1 MSAWRARF
9 RRFLPRRFLRSGTLH
24 ALHDVWSPELGNRRE
39 VVVYLPPTY
48 GGSRRFPVV
57 YMQDGQNLFDPAT
70 AHAGDWGLLRALD
83 ALAAAGH
90 ETIIVGVSNAGEARI
105 AEYSPFRDEK
115 TGGGRGDLYLAFLI
129 ETLKPM
135 IDRRFRTRPERAHTG
150 IAGSSMGGLI
160 SLYGFFRAPAAFGFA
175 GALSPSLWF
184 ADGAIFPVIAS
195 APFVPG
201 RMYVDVARREGDQHV
216 TNVRRFRD
224 LMIAKGYHAGRDFL
238 IVEDPDGGHDE
249 ASWGRRFPTAL
260 AFLLSD
266 RGASESRASLLA

>member
-1 MSAWRARF
+1 
-9 RRFLPRRFLRSGTLH
+9 
-24 ALHDVWSPELGNRRE
+24 
-39 VVVYLPPTY
+39 
-48 GGSRRFPVV
+48 
-57 YMQDGQNLFDPAT
+57 MQDGQNLFDPAT

-90 ETIIVGVSNAGEARI
+90 ETIIVGVWNAGEARI

-115 TGGGRGDLYLAFLI
+115 TGGGRGDRYLTFLI

-135 IDRRFRTRPERAHTG
+135 IDRRFRTRPERAYTG

-160 SLYGFFRAPAAFGFA
+160 SLYGFFHAPGAFGFA

-184 ADGAIFPVIAS
+184 ADAAIFPVIAA

-201 RMYVDVARREGDQHV
+201 RLYVDVGRREGDQHV
-216 TNVRRFRD
+216 ANVQR
-224 LMIAKGYHAGRDFL
+224 LQELLIAKGYRAGRDFL
-238 IVEDPDGGHDE
+238 MVEDPGGGHDE

-260 AFLLSD
+260 TCLLSD
-266 RGASESRASLLA
+266 RGASESRASRLA